1 MTESEAKVKLMEYA
15 DIKENSLDQEDLKGF
30 IFWNKFKYWI
40 EIILDDSDAEKI
52 NMDRFDWRNF
62 K

>member
-1 MTESEAKVKLMEYA
+1 MTESEAKVKLMGYA
-15 DIKENSLDQEDLKGF
+15 DIKENSLEQEDLKGF

-52 NMDRFDWRNF
+52 NMDRFDWRNL